1 VMKGAD
7 EGAAYG
13 VGNVCLAEQELEV
26 CGSIEL
32 YAALVAVAGW
42 YPDPAGSGGWRFW
55 DGMQWTAHVQL
66 VGDGQAGEPGASS
79 QWIHPATDDR
89 FGRGW
94 RLAGLSWR
102 VVVGQPVILAV
113 IVAGLFGWLCLSGG
127 LYWAVFHRLPR
138 ESDWQFPHDLLV
150 LAVIWFGSIALT
162 YSNFVVTATV
172 SRRFDGGT
180 LGIGEA
186 VRVANRRIPRLLA
199 WTVVSGVVGLLL
211 QVIAERIK
219 LGGLIARLVFGVA
232 WGLLTT
238 FVVPIMVIENRSVR
252 QSIRD
257 SGQLL
262 KAYWGETVVADV
274 GVGLPFV
281 VMVVPVLVLSV
292 VLAVA
297 VGPVTGLVVGVASIG
312 LLVALGNALSTVLN
326 TALYRFATTGVVP
339 QAYAGYDLGHHFR
352 PRGQRRGW

>member
-1 VMKGAD
+1 M
-7 EGAAYG
+7 
-13 VGNVCLAEQELEV
+13 
-26 CGSIEL
+26 
-32 YAALVAVAGW
+32 
-42 YPDPAGSGGWRFW
+42 
-55 DGMQWTAHVQL
+55 
-66 VGDGQAGEPGASS
+66 
-79 QWIHPATDDR
+79 
-89 FGRGW
+89 
-94 RLAGLSWR
+94 
-102 VVVGQPVILAV
+102 
-113 IVAGLFGWLCLSGG
+113 
-127 LYWAVFHRLPR
+127 
-138 ESDWQFPHDLLV
+138 
-150 LAVIWFGSIALT
+150 IWFGSIALT

-312 LLVALGNALSTVLN
+312 LLVALGTCS
-326 TALYRFATTGVVP
+326 P
-339 QAYAGYDLGHHFR
+339 QC
-352 PRGQRRGW
+352 